1 MSKKTQTT
9 HFILHS
15 THIRKSEVNIK
26 HEVCADALNE
36 YFNYTKIRSRSC
48 FSNVENFSDLK
59 DFQKSLVAS
68 DYIES
73 TFKVSDDF
81 FADQDETINVECKRV
96 EAFADG
102 YVNNATFTFIFDVLN
117 KEHFQDLI
125 ESVSSILEKDVR
137 NKICVTQCKFDIQ
150 YNSDLSV
157 SFVDFDVTV
166 FDSTEKS
173 LIEKRLK
180 TEIRKF
186 IKLLKENY
194 SQDTAI
200 LRK

>member
-1 MSKKTQTT
+1 MSKTAQTT

-36 YFNYTKIRSRSC
+36 YFNYTKIGSC
-48 FSNVENFSDLK
+48 FRNVENFSDLK
-59 DFQKSLVAS
+59 DFQKSQVAS
-68 DYIES
+68 NYVES

-125 ESVSSILEKDVR
+125 ERVSSILETDFR
-137 NKICVTQCKFDIQ
+137 NKIRVTECKFDIQ

-186 IKLLKENY
+186 IKHRKENC